1 VILTGEEHSDTIHHS
16 AEYNLHTVSEGIY
29 PLLSVVTDLL
39 DGLLSRRV
47 SFAIDWIKTSLP
59 DVQKLC

>member
-1 VILTGEEHSDTIHHS
+1 
-16 AEYNLHTVSEGIY
+16 VSEGIY